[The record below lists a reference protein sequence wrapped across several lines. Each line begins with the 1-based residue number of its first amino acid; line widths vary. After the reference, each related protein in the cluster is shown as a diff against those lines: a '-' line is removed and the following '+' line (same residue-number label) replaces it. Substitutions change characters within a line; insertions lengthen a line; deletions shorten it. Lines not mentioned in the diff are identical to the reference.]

1 MKRYILLALSCFVAF
16 SVLAEE
22 KSVITINT
30 RNGGISVDGPAALII
45 GKDSTAYLY
54 TDSTTFELKYAD
66 STTFI
71 VPQGLYDF
79 SSDNKK
85 NTVPDKYNNVNCW
98 KYKTPPSKIVVTSK
112 KKEYSDKHFI
122 SIDKKIINLRNINKK
137 GEIEVLINKDTSTVK
152 GLVELLYDSSKQ
164 SDTIHFTRSSQSYCS
179 GIYKVISTRN
189 DSLITASE
197 VEDAALREKTKG
209 TIIFDRPDTKED
221 TKYKLKFRQ
230 LGPDA
235 KWQDLEFS
243 FVVKGSD
250 SVLSKWE
257 KLPVLVRI
265 LILVIGGLLLFVSA
279 FALFILIRRNKNKK
293 LNPEDVS
300 AEPAIDSVNDSNPE
314 PQNAEAER
322 IVEEEKIVERIV
334 EVEKKVLVERE
345 VVVEKI
351 VKVVDTDFYVAV
363 MKALNW
369 DEAKIKHATKEGI
382 SEEDQQ
388 KVKDDVIRQINRGD
402 QLEEYVKECFDAEY
416 ERLQGSQKPSKLDFY
431 KATIDALIAD
441 SHLMTFICEKVASPK
456 NSLVLRLEVLLD
468 CEKKVFELKEE
479 LEKLQRSYLE
489 LELQY
494 NAEKSKN
501 EKALEI
507 ITKLEKNIEEMN
519 GKIQAL
525 EELAKVNR
533 EYYHEKVN
541 ASVDR
546 IDKMLASIVGEVR
559 ENSPCAPIVGSLY
572 DSTNGFT
579 AFRNALEQIDW
590 DVDRRVDSVV
600 LKLEERMETD
610 LQYAKSWINGIA
622 RFHAYLQAPEIEA
635 ELSVHRVYKVHF
647 DALYTEVLK
656 LAMLCGYAEFIV
668 PALFVDVFDEKIY
681 SYQNKNKVLP
691 AVYPSYE
698 SLRKNSE
705 IYDFSQIG
713 YRKTDGTIINPIV
726 VF

>member
-22 KSVITINT
+22 KSVIIINT
-30 RNGGISVDGPAALII
+30 KNGGISVDGPAALII

-54 TDSTTFELKYAD
+54 TDSTKFELKYAD
-66 STTFI
+66 YTTFI
-71 VPQGLYDF
+71 APKGLYDF
-79 SSDNKK
+79 SDE
-85 NTVPDKYNNVNCW
+85 DKITYKEYNNVDCW
-98 KYKTPPSKIVVTSK
+98 KYNTPPSKIVVTSK

-137 GEIEVLINKDTSTVK
+137 GEIRVNINKDTSTVK
-152 GLVELLYDSSKQ
+152 SLVMPYDSNKQ
-164 SDTIHFTRSSQSYCS
+164 SDTIHFTRPSQSYCS

-189 DSLITASE
+189 DSLITAIE
-197 VEDAALREKTKG
+197 VEDAALRERKKG
-209 TIIFDRPDTKED
+209 TFVFNRPDTKED
-221 TKYKLKFRQ
+221 TEYKLKFRQ

-265 LILVIGGLLLFVSA
+265 LICVIGGLLLFVSA

-293 LNPEDVS
+293 LNPKDVS

-334 EVEKKVLVERE
+334 EVEKKVQVERE

-369 DEAKIKHATKEGI
+369 DEAKIKHATKEGM
-382 SEEDQQ
+382 SEEDQK
-388 KVKDDVIRQINRGD
+388 KVKDDLIRQINRGD

-468 CEKKVFELKEE
+468 CENKVIELKGE
-479 LEKLQRSYLE
+479 LEKLQLRYLE
-489 LELQY
+489 LERQY
-494 NAEKSKN
+494 KEEKSKN

-507 ITKLEKNIEEMN
+507 IKELEKNIERMN
-519 GKIQAL
+519 DKIQAL

-579 AFRNALEQIDW
+579 AFRNALEQIGW
-590 DVDRRVDSVV
+590 DVDGRVDSVV

>member
-54 TDSTTFELKYAD
+54 TDSTKFELKYAD
-66 STTFI
+66 YKTFRA
-71 VPQGLYDF
+71 PEGLYDF
-79 SSDNKK
+79 DDEVNIKR
-85 NTVPDKYNNVNCW
+85 DKYNNVDCW
-98 KYKTPPSKIVVTSK
+98 KYNTPPSKIVVTSQ

-122 SIDKKIINLRNINKK
+122 SIDNKIINLRNINKK
-137 GEIEVLINKDTSTVK
+137 GEIKVNINKDTSTVK
-152 GLVELLYDSSKQ
+152 SLVMPYDSNKQ
-164 SDTIHFTRSSQSYCS
+164 SDTIHFTRPSQSYCS

-209 TIIFDRPDTKED
+209 TIVFNRPDTKED
-221 TKYKLKFRQ
+221 TEYKLKFHQ

-265 LILVIGGLLLFVSA
+265 LIWVIGGLLLFVSA

-293 LNPEDVS
+293 LNPKDVS

-334 EVEKKVLVERE
+334 EVEKKVQVERE

-369 DEAKIKHATKEGI
+369 DEAKIKHATKEGM

-468 CEKKVFELKEE
+468 CEKKVIELKGKLEE
-479 LEKLQRSYLE
+479 LQRSYLE

-494 NAEKSKN
+494 NEEKSKN

-572 DSTNGFT
+572 DSTNGFI

-590 DVDRRVDSVV
+590 DVDGRVDSGGLRLVE
-600 LKLEERMETD
+600 KMETD